1 MKLLTLVIVGMLMFS
16 SCSTT
21 PTVVTKEI
29 PILPPDSLLRSPCK
43 PISAG
48 TTGAETVKG
57 YIENTYC
64 INQYEAVLEANRK
77 WKAAKQEL
85 YKKAEN
91 K

>member
-1 MKLLTLVIVGMLMFS
+1 MLMFS

-85 YKKAEN
+85 YKEAE
-91 K
+91 KK

>member
-1 MKLLTLVIVGMLMFS
+1 MLVGTLMFS

-21 PTVVTKEI
+21 PTIVTKEI

-77 WKAAKQEL
+77 WKAAKLKL
-85 YKKAEN
+85 YEDKKL
-91 K
+91 